1 MEVNYGKQPPFTVGI
16 EEEFQILDAESY
28 ELVQRF
34 DPIAESVGDPLHVK
48 AELQQSTIETAT
60 PVSRTVGEA
69 VDHCRRL
76 RAALRDAAVEHRAL
90 IAAAGTHPFSRWE
103 HQAITEGE
111 RYEGIVESLEWVA
124 ERGVIFGLHVHVGL
138 QNAQQAIAVAN
149 ALRTWIPELL
159 ALSASSPFWHGR
171 DTGLSSSRSVI
182 FQGMP
187 RSGLPPAFSSF
198 EEWELAM
205 ERMVKVGFVEDY
217 TYVWWDLRPHPRLG
231 TIELRVC
238 DAQSRME
245 SVGAIAALTQSL
257 AAMLAE
263 RHDDG
268 GPLPVHP
275 VTLVS
280 ENKWLA
286 ARHGLATDLVDLQ
299 HDTVRPAREALLEL
313 VELADPWAER
323 LGCAHELLEVEHVC
337 SRGTG
342 ADEQRAAYEEQGSL
356 LAVTRQIAELTAA
369 V

>member
-1 MEVNYGKQPPFTVGI
+1 MDVNYGLQPPFTVGI

-34 DPIAESVGDPLHVK
+34 DPIAESVGDPTHVK

-60 PVSRTVGEA
+60 PVSRTVPEA

-76 RAALRDAAVEHRAL
+76 RAALRDAAAEHRAL
-90 IAAAGTHPFSRWE
+90 IAGAGTHPFSRWE

-138 QNAQQAIAVAN
+138 QDAQQAIAVAN

-171 DTGLSSSRSVI
+171 DTGLSSARSVI

-187 RSGLPPAFSSF
+187 RSGLPPAFASF

-205 ERMVKVGFVEDY
+205 DRMVKAGFVEDY

-231 TIELRVC
+231 TIELRAC
-238 DAQSRME
+238 DAQSRVE

-257 AAMLAE
+257 AALLAD
-263 RHDDG
+263 RHDRG
-268 GPLPVHP
+268 EQLPVHP

-286 ARHGLATDLVDLQ
+286 ARHGLSTDLVDLE

-313 VELADPWAER
+313 VELAEPWAER
-323 LGCAHELLEVEHVC
+323 LGCGHELLEVEGIC

-342 ADEQRAAYEEQGSL
+342 ADEQRAAYDEQGSL
-356 LAVTRQIAELTAA
+356 LAVTRRIAELTAG